1 MSSTD
6 DHDNPVASPLP
17 KRVCVL
23 GAGGMVGRAWV
34 GLLKAHHIECDAFGR
49 AQLDLSDLEAVG
61 SLDTSGYDLLVNA
74 AAWTDV
80 DGAEEHFEQAKVVN
94 AQAVELLA
102 RQCASSGTAFVTYST
117 DYVFDG
123 CASGPY
129 AVDHP
134 RDPINAY
141 GRSKALGEQ
150 ALEALANATDA
161 RWLCIRTSWVYAPWG
176 RNFVRTIAGLART
189 RASLSVVNDQRGRP
203 TSAENLARTSLA
215 FVLSGARGFVHAT
228 DAGECSWYDF
238 AREIVSLIGASCRVE
253 PCTSDAYPRPAAR
266 PANSVLD
273 LSQTETR
280 IGPMIPWRL
289 ALADCLRRMEKHA

>member
-1 MSSTD
+1 MSSHD
-6 DHDNPVASPLP
+6 DHDKPSPRTLP

-34 GLLKAHHIECDAFGR
+34 GLLRAHRIECDAFGR
-49 AQLDLSDLEAVG
+49 AQLDLSNLDAVG
-61 SLDTSGYDLLVNA
+61 SLNTSRYDLLVNA

-80 DGAEEHFEQAKVVN
+80 DGAEDHFQQAKVIN
-94 AQAVELLA
+94 AQAVEILA
-102 RQCASSGTAFVTYST
+102 NRCVSSGTQFVTYST

-123 CASGPY
+123 CASNPY

-150 ALEALANATDA
+150 ALEALTNTNDA

-176 RNFVRTIAGLART
+176 KNFVRTIARLAFT
-189 RASLSVVNDQRGRP
+189 RASLSVVDDQRGRP
-203 TSAENLARTSLA
+203 TSAENLARMSLA
-215 FVLSGARGFVHAT
+215 LVLNGAHGFAHAT

-266 PANSVLD
+266 PAYSVLD

-280 IGPMIPWRL
+280 IGPMIPWQL
-289 ALADCLRRMEKHA
+289 ALANCLQRMERDT